1 MKIKFQSDDDLP
13 LGKAFN
19 ILDMIIVV
27 ASPLEKMVKIIHNFF
42 YINARISYKN
52 AANPTHVTCMALH
65 HTVAICCST
74 SITYWTPCHASRHL
88 VIYPKCYGYERAF
101 LLSGVF
107 TLHSFLLFLR
117 IPWSRQ
123 FNLKAS
129 RVSC

>member
-27 ASPLEKMVKIIHNFF
+27 ASPLEKMVNIIHNVF
-42 YINARISYKN
+42 YMNARISYKN

-65 HTVAICCST
+65 HTVVICYST

-101 LLSGVF
+101 F
-107 TLHSFLLFLR
+107 TLRRFYLTLLPAVFKDSLE
-117 IPWSRQ
+117 PAVQPQS
-123 FNLKAS
+123 
-129 RVSC
+129 